1 VEEMHLQAA
10 LGMSSMFES
19 HNEVAHA
26 ALNRS
31 LAIAKALGNSQQE
44 LQLLAPLHFFHT
56 RNREFNT
63 ALSYATNGVELA
75 RSVGDPTVIA
85 LAQTLR
91 GISLHFTGQLG
102 DARAELETVLRRES
116 VAPWANPVFL
126 ASGHRVWAGTALA
139 RTLWLQGYPDQA
151 RQRALLTI
159 EEATISD
166 ESLSLAL
173 HWGSSVFLWAGDVR
187 TKQYVDRYISRV
199 ETFSMGPNLTIGH
212 GIRAALAI
220 QQGDVKYGVEDLQRC
235 LEKLHPETYELH
247 TELHLALIQ
256 GFVAIGRFAE
266 ALRLAEESIARL
278 ETNGDFCFMP
288 ELLRLKGKALLS
300 SAKSYE
306 DGEACYRRSLELS
319 GRQGAMAWE
328 LRTSIDLAALNA
340 DQGRARDARALL
352 QPVFARF
359 LEGSDTADVK
369 TAQNLLA
376 TLS

>member
-1 VEEMHLQAA
+1 
-10 LGMSSMFES
+10 
-19 HNEVAHA
+19 
-26 ALNRS
+26 
-31 LAIAKALGNSQQE
+31 
-44 LQLLAPLHFFHT
+44 
-56 RNREFNT
+56 
-63 ALSYATNGVELA
+63 
-75 RSVGDPTVIA
+75 
-85 LAQTLR
+85 
-91 GISLHFTGQLG
+91 
-102 DARAELETVLRRES
+102 
-116 VAPWANPVFL
+116 
-126 ASGHRVWAGTALA
+126 
-139 RTLWLQGYPDQA
+139 LWLQGYPDQA